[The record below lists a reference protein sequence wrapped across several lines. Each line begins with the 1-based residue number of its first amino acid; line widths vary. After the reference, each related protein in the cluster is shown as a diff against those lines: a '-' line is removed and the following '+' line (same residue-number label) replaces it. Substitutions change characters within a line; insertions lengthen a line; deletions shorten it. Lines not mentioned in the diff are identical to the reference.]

1 MKHALR
7 AVASAFMLMLMV
19 AVLGALAAATLLT
32 VATALV
38 IAVKAGGAWAVGAG
52 IVVLGVL
59 ATAGVGLLA
68 ARRRRRQAFV
78 GVPVSAYGQ
87 PLLWVA
93 VSCVAEDLGTRPP
106 DELSL
111 TPDANIAASEHRT
124 LLGLRPGARRLDL
137 GLPLLAGLTERQL
150 RVVITREL
158 CRRWGPWSTGRV
170 IHRGGEIIGLVVDTL
185 GEESKIG
192 RIFSRYGRAYF
203 AVSGPVSRRHA
214 LEMDRLSAE
223 LVGNGATSAALR
235 ELAILRVGWDAF
247 VNGFIEPAVAAG
259 RRPHDVLAG
268 FAEFLKEPDRWAQL
282 QEEVDGAAPRPTA
295 YGSQLSLKDRET
307 ALASLPEDETL
318 DRSGPAMDLLRDS
331 NCVIGQVEESI
342 FRESGLVHATW
353 KDIVPE
359 SGCAVACEDA
369 LQLARL
375 GHEGGLGPALSVA
388 TLMELISLGLADEMV
403 RPMLAEGA
411 PQEAERQMAVRL
423 VTGFL
428 ATAAIESG
436 TASYRFSWAV
446 PCPLVDDQGVVDNL
460 PRLVDTALADQSEVR
475 ALEQWLEFHR
485 VDRDLE
491 LGTDLG
497 QAVPEG
503 PAGDPAESPNTD
515 AGDDPEPLPVPVHV
529 TASI

>member
-1 MKHALR
+1 MKYALR
-7 AVASAFMLMLMV
+7 AVASAFMLVLML
-19 AVLGALAAATLLT
+19 AVLGALAAATLVSVVT
-32 VATALV
+32 VLV
-38 IAVKAGGAWAVGAG
+38 IAVKAGGAWAVGAW
-52 IVVLGVL
+52 IVVLGVF
-59 ATAGVGLLA
+59 ATAGVGLLV

-106 DELSL
+106 EELSL
-111 TPDANIAASEHRT
+111 TPDANLAASEHRT

-150 RVVITREL
+150 RVVMTREL

-170 IHRGGEIIGLVVDTL
+170 IHRGAEIIGLVVDTL
-185 GEESKIG
+185 GEESRIG

-214 LEMDRLSAE
+214 LQVDQLSAK
-223 LVGNGATSAALR
+223 LVGNGATAAALR
-235 ELAILRVGWDAF
+235 ELAVLSRGWDAF
-247 VNGFIEPAVAAG
+247 VTGFVEPAVAAG

-268 FAEFLKEPDRWAQL
+268 FADFLKEPDRSAQL
-282 QEEVDGAAPRPTA
+282 QEEVDLATPRPTA
-295 YGSQLSLKDRET
+295 YGSQLSLKDRQL
-307 ALASLPEDETL
+307 ALASLPEDEML

-331 NCVIGQVEESI
+331 ECVIGQVEESM
-342 FRESGLVHATW
+342 FHEQGLVHATW
-353 KDIVPE
+353 KDIVAD
-359 SGCAVACEDA
+359 SACAVAREDA
-369 LQLARL
+369 SQLARL
-375 GHEGGLGPALSVA
+375 GHEGGLGSALSVA
-388 TLMELISLGLADEMV
+388 TLLELISLGLADEMV

-446 PCPLVDDQGVVDNL
+446 PCPLVDGQGVVDNL
-460 PRLVDTALADQSEVR
+460 PRLVDTALADQGEVR
-475 ALEQWLEFHR
+475 ALDQWLDFHR
-485 VDRDLE
+485 VDPDLA
-491 LGTDLG
+491 LGADLG
-497 QAVPEG
+497 HVVPEA
-503 PAGDPAESPNTD
+503 PVGDPAASPD
-515 AGDDPEPLPVPVHV
+515 ADTCDDPEPVLVPVPV
-529 TASI
+529 TAST